1 MVTMYSLLLLVVVVV
16 ANEPVYEDY
25 YWEELS
31 SAEIDS
37 QITLPHQIATRRQLP
52 SITTRRLDQF
62 PQDPT
67 CPYPYTLVLDK
78 CFYFSPHTATWEA
91 ARRHCQGMM
100 GDLATPKHLYAIRSF
115 LLDVAKV
122 ERFDDVYLFVGVRDV
137 ESNLSWKWLDGRP
150 VDAADFYPG
159 EPNSND
165 GKVCGAFRMHYAPML
180 IDTLCSYS
188 FRFLC
193 QYHPTN

>member
-1 MVTMYSLLLLVVVVV
+1 MYSLLLLAVVVV
-16 ANEPVYEDY
+16 AGQPVTEEPAL
-25 YWEELS
+25 EELR
-31 SAEIDS
+31 SAVIVSQLTLSQQTEVLKELLTASRQRDS
-37 QITLPHQIATRRQLP
+37 C
-52 SITTRRLDQF
+52 
-62 PQDPT
+62 PQGPT

-115 LLDVAKV
+115 LLDAAKV
-122 ERFDDVYLFVGVRDV
+122 ERFDDVYLFVGVRDFG
-137 ESNLSWKWLDGRP
+137 SNLSWKWLDGRP

-159 EPNSND
+159 EPHSND
-165 GKVCGAFRMHYAPML
+165 GKECGAFRMHYAPML

>member
-52 SITTRRLDQF
+52 SITTRRHDQF

-67 CPYPYTLVLDK
+67 CPYPYTLVLDE
-78 CFYFSPHTATWEA
+78 CIYLSTHTVTWEA
-91 ARRHCQGMM
+91 GRRHCKGMM
-100 GDLATPKHLYAIRSF
+100 GDLATPKYLYAIRSF

-122 ERFDDVYLFVGVRDV
+122 EGGNNIAANVGFRK
-137 ESNLSWKWLDGRP
+137 ESNSTFQWLDGRL
-150 VDAADFYPG
+150 VNAADFGAG
-159 EPNSND
+159 EPNNI
-165 GKVCGAFRMHYAPML
+165 GGNEFCGEFRLDVDPML
-180 IDTLCSYS
+180 NDISCS
-188 FRFLC
+188 FLNRFLC
-193 QYHPTN
+193 QYHPPN